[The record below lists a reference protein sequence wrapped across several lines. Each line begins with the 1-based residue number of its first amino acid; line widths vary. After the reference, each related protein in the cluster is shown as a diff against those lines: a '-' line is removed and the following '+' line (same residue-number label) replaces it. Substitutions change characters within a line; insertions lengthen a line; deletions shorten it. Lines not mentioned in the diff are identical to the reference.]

1 MMLMKGNALLIVA
14 VLILAAGCDPTG
26 PLPDTSQSGKGAYVS
41 LCLDLQSGPPDTRA
55 LSDLHASGG
64 DGVITD
70 GVILEFDPEGLLL
83 EMVHFTGSVPPKI
96 QVRRYQQTEIYIVAN
111 PTVDL
116 SGIASLADFLS
127 MQSDYKV
134 NTLDRMEMTGHL
146 KDTFISDAVVDIQ
159 MKRMLSKIQVDDMT
173 FKSTPGW
180 PDYTGIHFT
189 RAYLEKTPV
198 SCAYDLSLPGSFIDA
213 YDKRVSIGYTSNYS
227 SSVHQYTQGGTK
239 VWEYETPWAVYC
251 YPNASDNQNERNVL
265 AVSYRLVY
273 LVTGVDGM
281 TGEPVVQPR
290 YDDACVHLVLPP
302 LQPNTMYELEKL
314 TLNGA
319 RYKTVYLG
327 TRSADDDEL
336 SECSFRMTDMTSGEY
351 LGSVQGEVEYE
362 IQDH

>member
-1 MMLMKGNALLIVA
+1 MKWNVVLIVA
-14 VLILAAGCDPTG
+14 ALIMSAGCDPTG
-26 PLPDTSQSGKGAYVS
+26 PLPDASPSGEVAYVNLS
-41 LCLDLQSGPPDTRA
+41 LDLQSGPPYTRA
-55 LSDLHASGG
+55 LTDVSALGG
-64 DGVITD
+64 DGSIKD

-83 EMVHFTGSVPPKI
+83 EMIHFSGSVPPKI
-96 QVRRYQQTEIYIVAN
+96 RVRRHQQTEIYIVAN

-116 SGIASLADFLS
+116 SGIASLTDFLS
-127 MQSDYKV
+127 MESDYKA

-146 KDTFISDAVVDIQ
+146 KDTFSSDAVVNIQ

-198 SCAYDLSLPGSFIDA
+198 TCAYDFSLPGGFIDA

-290 YDDACVHLVLPP
+290 YEDACVHLVLPP
-302 LQPNTMYELEKL
+302 LLPNTLYELERL

-319 RYKTVYLG
+319 RYKTVYLS
-327 TRSADDDEL
+327 TRSADDEL